1 MGKEGHRLKEGRR
14 SSVKYVGV
22 DVAKDSLEVADTS
35 GSQGRSFPNTEA
47 GIGAMLRWLSRS
59 ILDGDPHLIVEPT
72 STYHHPLIQVLAAQ
86 GFAYT
91 LINPAHTAAFARVQG
106 KRAKTDQVDAR
117 LLASLGES
125 QQPEPSL
132 PPEEV
137 QEGLRALRRHLEWL
151 EKELQAARNR
161 LDTAAFSPW
170 TPREV
175 LESLERTIQQL
186 EEEIR
191 RLGEAMA
198 CQQQQ
203 HQEWSRQMQLL
214 TSIPGVGSQ
223 TATLLLTELP
233 PVANCPSAGSWV
245 AFCGL
250 NPEPRQSGKSNYS
263 RLSRVGTA
271 RVRAGLYLPAV
282 SALRWNPAV
291 KALGDRLRER
301 GKVGRVRIVAAMH
314 KLLRLC
320 FGVLKSGR
328 PFDYSMHQPKV
339 SC

>member
-1 MGKEGHRLKEGRR
+1 M
-14 SSVKYVGV
+14 
-22 DVAKDSLEVADTS
+22 
-35 GSQGRSFPNTEA
+35 
-47 GIGAMLRWLSRS
+47 
-59 ILDGDPHLIVEPT
+59 
-72 STYHHPLIQVLAAQ
+72 
-86 GFAYT
+86 
-91 LINPAHTAAFARVQG
+91 
-106 KRAKTDQVDAR
+106 
-117 LLASLGES
+117 
-125 QQPEPSL
+125 
-132 PPEEV
+132 PPEEDL
-137 QEGLRALRRHLEWL
+137 EGLRALRRHLEWL

-175 LESLERTIQQL
+175 LESLERTIQSATGG

-191 RLGEAMA
+191 RLGETIT

-203 HQEWSRQMQLL
+203 HPEWSRQMQLL
-214 TSIPGVGSQ
+214 TSIPAIGSK
-223 TATLLLTELP
+223 TATLVLTELP
-233 PVANCPSAGSWV
+233 PVASCTSARSWV

-250 NPEPRQSGKSNYS
+250 NPEPRQSGKSHYS

-282 SALRWNPAV
+282 SALRWNPVV
-291 KALGDRLRER
+291 KALGERLRQR

-328 PFDYSMHQPKV
+328 PFDYSMHQATV